1 MGYRRMA
8 REAALG
14 YLYQSDLG
22 LKARTDDPS
31 LFVKH
36 FEIKEDSR
44 EFFLSLIHGV
54 LKEQNCIDEELQ
66 RVSEHW
72 KLQRMARVDRVILRM
87 ATWELM
93 FSKDT
98 PFKVILD
105 EAVEIAKK
113 FSTTESASFV
123 NGLLDEL
130 AKTHRHESEWLE
142 EST

>member
-22 LKARTDDPS
+22 LQTRTDNPQI
-31 LFVKH
+31 FARH
-36 FEIKEDSR
+36 FEIPDDSR
-44 EFFLSLIHGV
+44 EFFVNLVQGV
-54 LKEQNCIDEELQ
+54 LKEQTLIDQELQ

-72 KLQRMARVDRVILRM
+72 KLQRMARVDRVVLRM
-87 ATWELM
+87 AAWELIY
-93 FSKDT
+93 SKET

-113 FSTTESASFV
+113 FSTSESASFV

-130 AKTHRHESEWLE
+130 AKTYRAEPESALK
-142 EST
+142 